1 MMTMKY
7 IKEHKMNSSEDIL
20 NKLIEKAH
28 YCYRRNF
35 SKYCPTVYRMLEKK
49 QPVTLNNVEYR
60 CWKELVVVNIANLI
74 QEYLPDSQCEVILDM
89 NNSQLLINDL
99 TPDDEKIILTKLNE
113 MTK

>member
-1 MMTMKY
+1 
-7 IKEHKMNSSEDIL
+7 MNSSEDIL

-35 SKYCPTVYRMLEKK
+35 RKFCPTIYRMLEKK

-74 QEYLPDSQCEVILDM
+74 QEYLPDTQCEVILDM
-89 NNSQLLINDL
+89 NNSQLLVNELSIE
-99 TPDDEKIILTKLNE
+99 DEKTILTKLKE
-113 MTK
+113 MIK

>member
-1 MMTMKY
+1 MELTT
-7 IKEHKMNSSEDIL
+7 EEIL
-20 NKLIEKAH
+20 SRLIEKAH

-35 SKYCPTVYRMLEKK
+35 RKYCPTVYRMLEKK

-74 QEYLPDSQCEVILDM
+74 QEYLPNSQCEVILDM

>member
-1 MMTMKY
+1 MK
-7 IKEHKMNSSEDIL
+7 SSEDIL

-74 QEYLPDSQCEVILDM
+74 QEYLPNSQCEVILDM

>member
-1 MMTMKY
+1 
-7 IKEHKMNSSEDIL
+7 
-20 NKLIEKAH
+20 
-28 YCYRRNF
+28 
-35 SKYCPTVYRMLEKK
+35 MLEKK